1 MARFK
6 IRSQKSDINFNSAF
20 NSQFPVPIPYSSH
33 LPRAAWSHGLC
44 YSPSQCWILHV
55 FSFTVTASA
64 INMFIVHCKGQSPTM
79 PFLHWSIMSYEISSK
94 ETNSSWNIVI
104 SHGLCC
110 QFVNVH
116 YFSLYLL
123 HNIDFPSIIL
133 TYKLNQHHLTLT
145 SLPAFLHIKKPT
157 SSSH

>member
-20 NSQFPVPIPYSSH
+20 IIQSRFLIVLTYP
-33 LPRAAWSHGLC
+33 GLLDHMGC
-44 YSPSQCWILHV
+44 VTVQANVEFYTFLV
-55 FSFTVTASA
+55 TVTASA

-79 PFLHWSIMSYEISSK
+79 PFLHWSIMSYEISSQ

-116 YFSLYLL
+116 YFSLYL
-123 HNIDFPSIIL
+123 H
-133 TYKLNQHHLTLT
+133 
-145 SLPAFLHIKKPT
+145 
-157 SSSH
+157 